1 MNNFSFAA
9 WLRLLLLY
17 AKMDFRWLLHDRLF
31 AVISVSA
38 DILSNLAAVSGVYML
53 AARFSQIGG
62 ITREEIFFML
72 SYTTLLTG
80 VYQMFFAAN
89 NVGHISRRIGRGQV
103 EHMLLQPVPLPV
115 QLLCE
120 GFNPFSGTGNFWMG
134 VLLMHLALKKLE
146 LSLSIGQIAL
156 LAGFLLLSVI
166 LLIALSYLAASLTFY
181 APVQTEEISSFVIDA
196 LSLLAEYPL
205 SGMPVGLVLPL
216 VSLFPA
222 GLLGWFPCLAVLGKT
237 PLSLP
242 VWLPAVVSTAFC
254 ALASYFF
261 RKGLKYYAQ
270 KGYNRYVSIGH
281 RR

>member
-1 MNNFSFAA
+1 MVQTAAPFCYCRFFGIYAVGRWRWFSCAGCGKGWCGAVNNFSFAA

-62 ITREEIFFML
+62 MTREEIFFML

-120 GFNPFSGTGNFWMG
+120 GFNPF
-134 VLLMHLALKKLE
+134 
-146 LSLSIGQIAL
+146 
-156 LAGFLLLSVI
+156 
-166 LLIALSYLAASLTFY
+166 
-181 APVQTEEISSFVIDA
+181 
-196 LSLLAEYPL
+196 
-205 SGMPVGLVLPL
+205 
-216 VSLFPA
+216 PA
-222 GLLGWFPCLAVLGKT
+222 QAIFGWACF
-237 PLSLP
+237 
-242 VWLPAVVSTAFC
+242 
-254 ALASYFF
+254 
-261 RKGLKYYAQ
+261 
-270 KGYNRYVSIGH
+270 
-281 RR
+281 